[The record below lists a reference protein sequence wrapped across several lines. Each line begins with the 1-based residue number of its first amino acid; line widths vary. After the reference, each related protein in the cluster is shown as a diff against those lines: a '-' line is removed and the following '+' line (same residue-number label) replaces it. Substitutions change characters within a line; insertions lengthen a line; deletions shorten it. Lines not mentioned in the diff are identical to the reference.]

1 MEFGSVVKFLE
12 NRAVLITGATGFL
25 AKILVEKVLREQ
37 PNVKKMYLLLRAPDA
52 KAASLR
58 FQNEIIGKELF
69 RVVKEKYGENL
80 GTILSEKIVLVPGDI
95 SLDDGLGIKDS
106 NLKEQMLEEVDVI
119 VNLAATTNFDERYDI
134 AMGLNT
140 MGAKNVLDFAKKCPK
155 LKAMVHVS
163 TAYVAGERPGL
174 ILETPYQMG
183 ETLNG
188 VSGLDIEEERRIIDK
203 KLSELNADGAS
214 PDVIKRTM
222 IDLGLKRAKVYGW
235 PNTYVFTK
243 AMGEMLV
250 GDIMKKNNMS
260 VVILRPTIVTSTF
273 KQPFPGWVEGIRTI
287 DSLAVGYGKGRLTFF
302 LGDTSGI
309 LDVIPAD
316 MVVNSILVA
325 MVAHSNHPLSDPIIY
340 QIGSSVRNPMKYGE
354 LQEYGFSYFTQKPW
368 VDKDGNV
375 VKVGKIKV
383 LGSMDSFR
391 RYMAFRYLLALKGL
405 ELANAAFCH
414 FFDGI
419 CSDLNRRIKFVM
431 RLVELYQPYLFFRG
445 VFDDIN
451 TEKLR
456 MAVKDN
462 GEETD
467 KFYFDPVEVDW
478 EHYFTKIHIPG
489 VVKYVLK

>member
-1 MEFGSVVKFLE
+1 MEFGSVVQFLE

-25 AKILVEKVLREQ
+25 AKIMVEKVLREQ
-37 PNVKKMYLLLRAPDA
+37 PNVKRMYLLLRAADA
-52 KAASLR
+52 KAASQR

-95 SLDDGLGIKDS
+95 SLDDGLGVKDS
-106 NLKEQMLEEVDVI
+106 NLKEQMCDEVDVI

-140 MGAKNVLDFAKKCPK
+140 MGAKYVLDFAKKCPK
-155 LKAMVHVS
+155 LKVVVHVS

-174 ILETPYQMG
+174 ILETPYRMG

-188 VSGLDIEEERRIIDK
+188 VTGLNIEEERKIIDQ
-203 KLSELNADGAS
+203 KLNELNADGAS

-222 IDLGLKRAKVYGW
+222 VDLGLKRAKVYGW

-243 AMGEMLV
+243 AMGEMMV

-260 VVILRPTIVTSTF
+260 LVILRPTIVTSTF

-325 MVAHSNHPLSDPIIY
+325 MVAHANHPLSEPIIY

-354 LQEYGFSYFTQKPW
+354 LQEYGFHYFTQKPW
-368 VDKDGNV
+368 VDKDGNPV
-375 VKVGKIKV
+375 RVGKIKV
-383 LGSMDSFR
+383 LASMDSFR
-391 RYMAFRYLLALKGL
+391 RYMALRYLLALKGL
-405 ELANAAFCH
+405 ELANVAFCH

-456 MAVKDN
+456 MAARDN
-462 GEETD
+462 GLEAD

-478 EHYFTKIHIPG
+478 EDYFTNIHIPG